1 MIKLFKLL
9 PQILLFTLLFNLPS
23 ALSQEVTI
31 PDEAMDIDNFS
42 QVKFERLKRMR
53 KEIIQLESKIYVNNK
68 KIEEDDDMVVRLKL
82 EAENEG
88 LTKTYNEKRILFIET
103 LTGLSVLS
111 HKETDLKNKKSFTED
126 LSAILEPALNGIKS
140 ISKRPREIQFLEENI
155 AKLKVEV
162 KNLEEAKKSLN
173 SFSTDNKYKDFSRVI
188 RKSNKKLDIL
198 IDDNKIKLEDYQFKL
213 LKLEQNK
220 GSFVGVFSTLIFDFL
235 KTKGKN
241 LFLSIS
247 ALILILWFFSSIKNK
262 VITFF
267 VSKLI
272 KFYGTSEQ
280 GLWFIRPIK
289 VIYSVLGFI
298 LAFFVSITILYA
310 MNDWVLVTLILF
322 VLGALVWSSKQ
333 YLPVFFEQSKIVLNL
348 GAIRENEVVIYEGV
362 AWKLKSLGYYCRLE
376 NPLLTGGSLRISTKE
391 LLAFHSRPVQ
401 KNEPWFPTKT
411 NDWVILDDK
420 TFGKVTFQSPE
431 QVVIRMLGGA
441 NKFLKLD
448 QFLNL
453 NPLNLSNGYGIEQII
468 GVDYGHQDL
477 LLTNV
482 VPNFKEKLQL
492 YIKDFLKEEYKF
504 VKEFQIEFNNTG
516 ASSLDIRFFIVCS
529 GELAAKKRMLERR
542 INMGFVEVC
551 NEFNYVIPFSQMTV
565 HMADKH

>member
-1 MIKLFKLL
+1 MTKLIKLL
-9 PQILLFTLLFNLPS
+9 PQILLFTLIFNLPS
-23 ALSQEVTI
+23 ALSQDVTV

-42 QVKFERLKRMR
+42 QVKFDRLKRMR
-53 KEIIQLESKIYVNNK
+53 KEIIQLESQIYVNNK
-68 KIEEDDDMVVRLKL
+68 KIEEDDDMVIKLKL

-88 LTKTYNEKRILFIET
+88 LTKLFNEKRILFIET

-111 HKETDLKNKKSFTED
+111 HKETDSKNKKSFSED

-155 AKLKVEV
+155 TKLKLEV

-173 SFSTDNKYKDFSRVI
+173 SFSTDNKYKDFTRVF

-198 IDDNKIKLEDYQFKL
+198 INDNKIKLEDYQFKL

-220 GSFVGVFSTLIFDFL
+220 GSFVGVFSKLIFEFL

-247 ALILILWFFSSIKNK
+247 SFILILWFFSAVKNK

-267 VSKLI
+267 VSRLI
-272 KFYGTSEQ
+272 KVYGTSEQ

-289 VIYSVLGFI
+289 VIYSVAGFLI
-298 LAFFVSITILYA
+298 ALFVSITILYA

-322 VLGALVWSSKQ
+322 VLGALIWSSKQ

-348 GAIRENEVVIYEGV
+348 GAIRENEVVIYDGV

-376 NPLLTGGSLRISTKE
+376 NPMLTGGSLRISTKE
-391 LLAFHSRPVQ
+391 LLAFHSRPIQ

-411 NDWVILDDK
+411 NDWVILEDN

-431 QVVIRMLGGA
+431 QVVIKLMGGA
-441 NKFLKLD
+441 NKYLKLD

-468 GVDYGHQDL
+468 GVDYGHQKIIL
-477 LLTNV
+477 NEV
-482 VPNFKEKLQL
+482 VPNFKEKLLL
-492 YIKDFLKEEYKF
+492 YIKDYLKDEYKF
-504 VKEFQIEFNNTG
+504 VKEFLVEFNNSG

-529 GELAAKKRMLERR
+529 GELASKKLMLERR
-542 INMGFVEVC
+542 LNMGFVEVC
-551 NEFNYVIPFSQMTV
+551 NEFDYIIPFTQMTL